1 MAYKRKKS
9 TRKVAR
15 RTKKRTASRRKIT
28 RKPRRTV
35 KGTDDYY
42 NNPLLL
48 LGLKRN
54 YSTRPVRRFNS
65 LEKKKKIDPVKE
77 DKGPTVGQ
85 MKNFAKDMFVH
96 NFSFPFAITGLTDD
110 EQSVDFVRKN
120 FPGFYDDSKKDHDIY
135 ISKNNTINTVLS
147 WLDRQDRPGNY
158 NSTFDKIG
166 NIMLTPVLPKMKES
180 VGSYLN
186 FDRTP
191 FYLNPSNYID
201 LTNIDTD
208 DVINIAQD
216 YVSGKSNLPDV
227 VEDGLDYISDAIMQ
241 IEKTTDS
248 IRRNGIR
255 IPTYLDQMLDDMPDF
270 SWHDFVDEEKTRKSI
285 ADFQSGKP
293 FSVSFKPKSALIPL
307 PDDWKTNPEYKHTV
321 ISVPE
326 SLKEY
331 VVQDIPSAR
340 GSRRSEKPK
349 GTKVFGKVPVAEEN
363 FFALR
368 TSEDKEVNVFGPKL
382 KRHTSDSHWKVQ
394 PAKIVQNRRQLVR
407 RPRIVTSPQGDTM
420 FEDNLPDGLYI
431 NSDGDVESKRPV
443 APSRRSSRKAKAP
456 SLLGF
461 HK

>member
-1 MAYKRKKS
+1 MAYKKRRVSRKPRKMTKRKS
-9 TRKVAR
+9 VR
-15 RTKKRTASRRKIT
+15 RTRRVA
-28 RKPRRTV
+28 KPRRTV

-54 YSTRPVRRFNS
+54 NSTRPQRSFKS
-65 LEKKKKIDPVKE
+65 DDYGTKPMDVKP
-77 DKGPTVGQ
+77 DTGPTVGQ
-85 MKNFAKDMFVH
+85 MKNFARDMLVH
-96 NFSFPFAITGLTDD
+96 NLSYPFAMTGLTDD
-110 EQSVDFVRKN
+110 EKSTDFVRKN
-120 FPGFYDDSKKDHDIY
+120 FPGFYDDTKKDHDIY

-166 NIMLTPVLPKMKES
+166 NLMLTPVMPKLKES
-180 VGSYLN
+180 VGSYLD

-191 FYLNPSNYID
+191 FYLNPANYID
-201 LTNIDTD
+201 LRNIDTD
-208 DVINIAQD
+208 DAINIAHD
-216 YVSGKSNLPDV
+216 YVTGKQNFPDV
-227 VEDGLDYISDAIMQ
+227 VEDGLDYISDAIMN

-248 IRRNGIR
+248 IRRNGVR
-255 IPTYLDQMLDDMPDF
+255 VPTYIDDMLDNLPDF

-293 FSVSFKPKSALIPL
+293 FSISFKPKSDLIPL
-307 PDDWKTNPEYKHTV
+307 PDDWNTNPEYKQTV
-321 ISVPE
+321 MSVPV

-349 GTKVFGKVPVAEEN
+349 GTKVFGKVPKAEED

-368 TSEDKEVNVFGPKL
+368 TSEDKEVDVFGPRL
-382 KRHTSDSHWKVQ
+382 KKHTSDSHWKVM
-394 PAKIVQNRRQLVR
+394 PAKIVTNRRQLVR
-407 RPRIVTSPQGDTM
+407 RPRMVVNPQGEAM
-420 FEDNLPDGLYI
+420 FEDNLPDGIYI
-431 NSDGDVESKRPV
+431 NSEGDVESKRE
-443 APSRRSSRKAKAP
+443 APSSRRSSRKARAP

-461 HK
+461 KK